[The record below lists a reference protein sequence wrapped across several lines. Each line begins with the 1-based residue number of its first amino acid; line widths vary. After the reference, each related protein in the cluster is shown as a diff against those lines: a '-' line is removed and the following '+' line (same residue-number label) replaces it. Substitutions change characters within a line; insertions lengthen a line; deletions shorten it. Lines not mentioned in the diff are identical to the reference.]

1 MFPFLF
7 YWTKVQQH
15 QVSCS
20 FYNCYQIHELI
31 FIHIIFTDYSLC
43 LWEFF
48 LYGYCF
54 SFFFFLS
61 VIFLV
66 KQYTCLVAQLY
77 LTLCNPTDY
86 SPPGSPSMGFSRQ
99 EYWSRLPCTPPGDL
113 SKPEIKPGFDLTDQR
128 GEGGGKVV
136 SFVFPISP
144 EFGSRVLHH

>member
-99 EYWSRLPCTPPGDL
+99 EYWSRLPCIPPGDL
-113 SKPEIKPGFDLTDQR
+113 PNPGIEPKSSALQEDSLPSEPPGRPYYFSKCDFSCRAVQI
-128 GEGGGKVV
+128 
-136 SFVFPISP
+136 
-144 EFGSRVLHH
+144 